1 MMGKLWVSAEE
12 YQGEAPQ
19 EPLPA
24 YMEMYQGAGS
34 GSGCYICPPIPW
46 PLGGVWPP
54 PGMFLGPAAPGV
66 APRRPSSE
74 DPDELCPETA
84 AGCPSCSHQRPFV
97 NGFNG
102 NCFGCHN
109 KAKPKWDLVCEQ
121 DHGCDKLPF
130 SAEVIDALQNAD
142 ARCKK

>member
-1 MMGKLWVSAEE
+1 MD
-12 YQGEAPQ
+12 EAIAVANNPD
-19 EPLPA
+19 
-24 YMEMYQGAGS
+24 
-34 GSGCYICPPIPW
+34 
-46 PLGGVWPP
+46 GGVYPEGTVIQLIPTEAMVKHEKGWSAATKDWEFF
-54 PGMFLGPAAPGV
+54 FLKVQSDSTDIAARGTTEV
-66 APRRPSSE
+66 
-74 DPDELCPETA
+74 
-84 AGCPSCSHQRPFV
+84 V